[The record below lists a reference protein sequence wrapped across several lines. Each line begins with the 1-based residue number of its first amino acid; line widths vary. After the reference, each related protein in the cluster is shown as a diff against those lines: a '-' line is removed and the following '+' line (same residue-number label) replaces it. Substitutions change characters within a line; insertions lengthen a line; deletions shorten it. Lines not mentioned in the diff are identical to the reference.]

1 MDIGMFVPNIFGGN
15 WLQSVAG
22 QKCFFCS
29 LFANSEQMTML
40 NKTTPSLHQL
50 PQQSMDYQTYTPGS
64 LLQPFVKCY
73 WTLEAP
79 AETAPERQRIVPDG
93 CMEMI
98 FHYGDLYRQY
108 TSPTDSLI
116 QPRCFVF
123 GQITQT
129 LEIAPTGRT
138 GLFSVRFHPDGFTP
152 FASLPVKEMENR
164 AVALETL
171 FGDEGTTLET
181 AMLQATGTEGRMAI
195 IDHFLQQ
202 KLSTPQVIDRIA
214 QASVEAILQLK
225 GQVSVDE
232 LSEQLNINR
241 RQLERRFASAI
252 GLSPKQ
258 LAKIVRLQAALKMLE
273 QGHFTS
279 LTALAYE
286 NGYFDQAHFI
296 KDFKEFTGLS
306 PKQFFAGNLTMTAL
320 FVGSD

>member
-1 MDIGMFVPNIFGGN
+1 
-15 WLQSVAG
+15 
-22 QKCFFCS
+22 
-29 LFANSEQMTML
+29 
-40 NKTTPSLHQL
+40 
-50 PQQSMDYQTYTPGS
+50 
-64 LLQPFVKCY
+64 
-73 WTLEAP
+73 
-79 AETAPERQRIVPDG
+79 
-93 CMEMI
+93 
-98 FHYGDLYRQY
+98 
-108 TSPTDSLI
+108 
-116 QPRCFVF
+116 
-123 GQITQT
+123 
-129 LEIAPTGRT
+129 
-138 GLFSVRFHPDGFTP
+138 
-152 FASLPVKEMENR
+152 
-164 AVALETL
+164 
-171 FGDEGTTLET
+171 
-181 AMLQATGTEGRMAI
+181 
-195 IDHFLQQ
+195 
-202 KLSTPQVIDRIA
+202 
-214 QASVEAILQLK
+214 LQLK